1 VTTFVLTDQQF
12 NDRLLAWAES
22 LTAEEKAEAREQLA
36 QWCEARDTK
45 GTKAGQ

>member
-1 VTTFVLTDQQF
+1 VIVTDV
-12 NDRLLAWAES
+12 RLGEMLVEWARS
-22 LTAEEKAEAREQLA
+22 LTPAEKAEAREQLA

>member
-1 VTTFVLTDQQF
+1 LIITDK
-12 NDRLLAWAES
+12 RLGEMLVEWARS
-22 LTAEEKAEAREQLA
+22 LTPVEKAEAREQLA

>member
-1 VTTFVLTDQQF
+1 LSVIVADLGA
-12 NDRLLAWAES
+12 LLVEWAEN
-22 LTAEEKAEAREQLA
+22 LTPAEKAEARDQLA